1 MKRIALIGGAGC
13 GKSTQC
19 AHFFSILKSESVPI
33 EQVQE
38 WVREAL
44 NKKLIPSPIENPWVQ
59 AFIYEEQKKKE
70 DCMPEEIKYIVTDS
84 PTILSYLYTIV
95 NAKIP
100 QDTYL
105 LVKIYEKF
113 LGDIDRYDYVF
124 LCSREKPYM
133 KDGTRTQTK
142 EEADT
147 LDKIVIHILEQHNIT
162 YTILSGTPVDRTKI
176 MREVIGI

>member
-1 MKRIALIGGAGC
+1 MIRIALIGGAGC

-19 AHFFSILKSESVPI
+19 AHFFSILRSESIPI

-44 NKKLIPSPIENPWVQ
+44 NMKLIPSPIENPWVQ

-70 DCMPEEIKYIVTDS
+70 DCMPPEVQLIVTDS
-84 PTILSYLYTIV
+84 PTILCYLYTIV

-100 QDTYL
+100 QDKYL
-105 LVKIYEKF
+105 LVKMYEKF
-113 LGDIDRYDYVF
+113 IDDINRYDYVF
-124 LCSREKPYM
+124 LCKREKEYI

-142 EEADT
+142 DEADI
-147 LDKIVIHILEQHNIT
+147 LDRTVIHLLEQNNIK
-162 YTILSGTPVDRTKI
+162 YTTLIGTPEERTKI